1 MYLDNPRLLWLYPRF
16 YGESQSA
23 HHIENVEFPA
33 TSWHRSFSYLY
44 AINNRFRR
52 SSVDFV
58 RFFDIVE
65 CQHSLVVYIGADVMR
80 RKMLK
85 GIRTDEVPRW

>member
-16 YGESQSA
+16 YGGESECPPNSPL
-23 HHIENVEFPA
+23 PA
-33 TSWHRSFSYLY
+33 GTARFLTFY

-52 SSVDFV
+52 SSIDFA

-65 CQHSLVVYIGADVMR
+65 CQHSLVVYIGADVMCK
-80 RKMLK
+80 KMLK
-85 GIRTDEVPRW
+85 EIRADEVPRW